1 MRLNKFISE
10 TGICS
15 RRGADAWIEEGRV
28 TVNGA
33 VATLG
38 TQVHDGDVVH
48 VDGEPVG
55 SAKKDVYIAFHKPVG
70 ITCTTE
76 RQVPGNIIDFINHP
90 QRIFPIG
97 RLDKDSEGLIL
108 LTNNGDIVNPI
119 LRSENGHEKEY
130 IVTVDKPITDDFL
143 NGMASGVAILDT
155 VTQPCVV
162 ARIDR
167 NIFRIVL
174 TQGLNRQIRR
184 MCDAFGYVVR
194 RLQRV
199 RIVNIRLDGIAR
211 GQWRALTDDELRVL
225 LANPPSPP
233 PAATPAAPEPAPAT
247 KPSPWDKSRL
257 MQGR

>member
-15 RRGADAWIEEGRV
+15 RRGADAWIEAGRV

-38 TQVHDGDVVH
+38 TQVADGDTVA
-48 VDGEPVG
+48 VDGQTVG
-55 SAKKDVYIAFHKPVG
+55 AAKKDVCIAFHKPVG

-76 RQVPGNIIDFINHP
+76 RHVPGNIIDYINHP

-108 LTNNGDIVNPI
+108 LTNNGDIVNPV

-130 IVTVDKPITDDFL
+130 IVTVDKPVTDAFL
-143 NGMASGVAILDT
+143 HGMAAGVAILDT
-155 VTQPCVV
+155 VTQPCEVTRV
-162 ARIDR
+162 DR

-184 MCDAFGYVVR
+184 MCEVFGYHVR
-194 RLQRV
+194 RLQRI

-211 GQWRALTDDELRVL
+211 GKWRDLTTDELASL
-225 LANPPSPP
+225 LADTPRSPPTPAPQPP
-233 PAATPAAPEPAPAT
+233 PAAPDPWAAARRKA
-247 KPSPWDKSRL
+247 R
-257 MQGR
+257 